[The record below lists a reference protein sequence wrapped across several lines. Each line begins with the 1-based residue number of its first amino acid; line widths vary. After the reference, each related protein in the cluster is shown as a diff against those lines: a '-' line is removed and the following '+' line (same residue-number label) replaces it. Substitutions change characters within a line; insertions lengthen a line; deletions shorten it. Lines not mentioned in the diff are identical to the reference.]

1 MLLYKIVDVN
11 KSKTIMKDIVNIN
24 LNIPQTDI
32 GLLEKLAKKMGW
44 NMTRNVAPPSSID
57 KFALLQ
63 RLYGCVNLPAD
74 FDYKAAVSD
83 VLNEKYGLR

>member
-1 MLLYKIVDVN
+1 
-11 KSKTIMKDIVNIN
+11 MKEVININ

-44 NMTRNVAPPSSID
+44 GMTQSVVEPSSTD
-57 KFALLQ
+57 RLALLQ

-74 FDYKAAVSD
+74 FDYKTVVSEA
-83 VLNEKYGLR
+83 LGEKYGLR